1 MKKGLLSILASA
13 LLVVGCQNYDD
24 QFTNLE
30 SQISALATTVA
41 GLSQV
46 QSDLASLSGTVNSL
60 QSSLA
65 GQIDTALADGL
76 ADIDAAITDLEAAT
90 ADVASSEDVQ
100 AITDAV
106 AENQDDLQELLDQSS
121 VFAGDVVVNTP
132 TTLDAFHTIGTG
144 LAIINGN
151 VDIDVNS
158 DMDIAKVQELVNFI
172 EVTIKDFA
180 YTAGTGV
187 DTEVTFNNLAG
198 TRSLTLDQ
206 EGGYIAQNLSSATKI
221 VLDDD
226 SSVDIVDLRGL
237 TTVTSLSDGTGAG
250 TFTFSKGTELH
261 LTALPRYPTT
271 SLSLGV
277 DEGGV
282 IDITALRD
290 VESDGDDQ
298 ALDLT
303 LEGPDTVSITAL
315 TGDKASSSITLINV
329 ITATVNGYDGTI
341 NIGADVQNFSSDNLV
356 DFTVVANSDLV
367 TVDVT
372 GKLNPNITTDK
383 QGPAVD
389 LSGHGDLETV
399 TIAGDVELIDLDGNG
414 NLTTVTITADVDGSQ
429 GIVLNG
435 NSDLATINL
444 TGAKAEVLAITGN
457 SDIEVLT
464 VDFTVEDSD
473 DTDALVDGSITIT
486 GNESMETLNI
496 STDNVETLNVSN
508 NVDLETVDFTGMT
521 AIGAT
526 GKATVT
532 IKDNKLVAEIA
543 TDEED
548 GATAA
553 DDVAAGAAGDLGS
566 FSTNSG
572 LDTAS
577 VYLTAVA
584 ADADSTA
591 TVVFDEVDSVVDSEG
606 ATDSEVVDQTDYVV
620 LSLVAAVPEVITGAN
635 DTVLRKQGFI
645 VTATVGADV
654 NVLIDNVTVTHNGS
668 GYGAVTIS
676 GNQNVDLTNLRSS
689 LALTRATAL
698 DVTMDVK
705 KGGNAVGKA
714 IVFQS
719 TVASNT
725 NGENYTDA
733 QATAIAAAGTVNSFL
748 TSYDV
753 FTMAYGGRSVQ
764 ATITTAS
771 KTGVAARNDI
781 AAELSDAWNDKYG
794 SSGTSSQLSLWSDI
808 ADTTGTLA
816 AATLKSSN
824 AGSRGYLDVI
834 DITWAKASA
843 AQVSA
848 ATGGVVTKTTA
859 LVMDW
864 IIGADGSADN
874 FADSD
879 DLIITL
885 EETVAGSLAGTQ
897 ATVTGVYALTNA
909 QVNYGGSAQQTDTT
923 DSIYPEEARDD
934 VKDTEE
940 ANEGVVTT
948 AAAAAVS
955 INRVGWL

>member
-1 MKKGLLSILASA
+1 LSLRLARW
-13 LLVVGCQNYDD
+13 LQ
-24 QFTNLE
+24 Q
-30 SQISALATTVA
+30 VA

-46 QSDLASLSGTVNSL
+46 QSDLSTLAGTVNSL
-60 QSSLA
+60 QSALS

-76 ADIDAAITDLEAAT
+76 ADIDAAITELEAAT
-90 ADVASSEDVQ
+90 ADVASSEDVADIQ
-100 AITDAV
+100 AAVDA
-106 AENQDDLQELLDQSS
+106 NQTDLQELLAQSS

-151 VDIDVNS
+151 VDIDVTS
-158 DMDIAKVQELVNFI
+158 DMDIVKVQELVNFI

-206 EGGYIAQNLSSATKI
+206 EGGYVAQNLSSATII

-261 LTALPRYPTT
+261 LTALPRYQTNT
-271 SLSLGV
+271 LSLGV

-290 VESDGDDQ
+290 VEADGDDQ

-303 LEGPDTVSITAL
+303 IDGPNTVTISAL
-315 TGDKASSSITLINV
+315 TGDKASSSITLTNV
-329 ITATVNGYDGTI
+329 ITATINGYDGTV
-341 NIGADVQNFSSDNLV
+341 NIGADVQNFSSDNLI
-356 DFTVVANSDLV
+356 DMTVVANSDLV
-367 TVDVT
+367 SVDVT
-372 GKLNPNITTDK
+372 GKLNPNVTTDE
-383 QGPAVD
+383 QGPAID
-389 LSGHGDLETV
+389 LSAHGDLETV
-399 TIAGDVELIDLDGNG
+399 TIAGDVEYIDLDGNG

-429 GIVLNG
+429 GIVLND

-444 TGAKAEVLAITGN
+444 AGAKSELVAITDN

-473 DTDALVDGSITIT
+473 DTDALADGSITIT

-496 STDNVETLNVSN
+496 STDNVETLNVSGN
-508 NVDLETVDFTGMT
+508 ADLETVDFTGMT

-526 GKATVT
+526 GEASVT
-532 IKDNKLVAEIA
+532 IKDNKLVAEVA

-577 VYLTAVA
+577 AYLTAVA
-584 ADADSTA
+584 ADADSSA

-606 ATDSEVVDQTDYVV
+606 TVDSEVTDQTDYVV
-620 LSLVAAVPEVITGAN
+620 LSLVAEVAQVITGAN

-645 VTATVGADV
+645 VTANVGATV

-668 GYGAVTIS
+668 DYGAVTIT

-705 KGGNAVGKA
+705 KGGNAVGKEIA
-714 IVFQS
+714 FQS
-719 TVASNT
+719 NIASNT

-733 QATAIAAAGTVNSFL
+733 QATTLAAAGTVSSFI

-753 FTMAYGGRSVQ
+753 FTMTLGDNSVT
-764 ATITTAS
+764 ASITTAS
-771 KTGVAARNDI
+771 ATGAAARNAI
-781 AAELSDAWNDKYG
+781 STALQTAWNGKYG
-794 SSGTSSQLSLWSDI
+794 SSGTSSQLSLWGDVT
-808 ADTTGTLA
+808 DTTGTIGA
-816 AATLKSSN
+816 ASLKSSN
-824 AGSRGYLDVI
+824 AGSRGYLDTV
-834 DITWAKASA
+834 DITWAKATA

-848 ATGGVVTKTTA
+848 ATAGVVTKTTA

-864 IIGADGSADN
+864 IIGVDGSADN
-874 FADSD
+874 IADSD
-879 DLIITL
+879 DLIITI
-885 EETVAGSLAGTQ
+885 EETVAGSLVGTT
-897 ATVTGVYALTNA
+897 ATLTGVYALTNA
-909 QVNYGGSAQQTDTT
+909 QVNHGGVGTATQTDTT
-923 DSIYPEEARDD
+923 NSIYPAEARDD
-934 VKDTEE
+934 VKNSEE
-940 ANEGVVTT
+940 ANEGVVKTP
-948 AAAAAVS
+948 AAAAVS
-955 INRVGWL
+955 INRVPWL

>member
-1 MKKGLLSILASA
+1 MKKGLFSILASA

-24 QFTNLE
+24 QFNNLE

-46 QSDLASLSGTVNSL
+46 QSDLSSLAGTVGSL
-60 QSSLA
+60 QSSLS

-76 ADIDAAITDLEAAT
+76 ADIDAAITELEAAT
-90 ADVASSEDVQ
+90 ADVASSEDVADIQ
-100 AITDAV
+100 AAVDA
-106 AENQDDLQELLDQSS
+106 NQTDLQELLDQSS

-151 VDIDVNS
+151 VDIDVTS
-158 DMDIAKVQELVNFI
+158 DMDIVKVQELVNFI

-206 EGGYIAQNLSSATKI
+206 EGGYIAQKLSSATI
-221 VLDDD
+221 ITLDDD

-237 TTVTSLSDGTGAG
+237 TTVTSLSDGTAAG

-290 VESDGDDQ
+290 VEADGDDQ
-298 ALDLT
+298 ALDLS
-303 LEGPDTVSITAL
+303 LDGPDTVNISAL
-315 TGDKASSSITLINV
+315 TGDKASSSITLTNV
-329 ITATVNGYDGTI
+329 ITATINGYDGLI
-341 NIGADVQNFSSDNLV
+341 SIGADVQNLSSDNLV
-356 DFTVVANSDLV
+356 DLSVVANSDLV
-367 TVDVT
+367 SLNVT
-372 GKLNPNITTDK
+372 GKLNPNLATDK
-383 QGPAVD
+383 QGPAIS

-399 TIAGDVELIDLDGNG
+399 TIAGDVELINLDGNG
-414 NLTTVTITADVDGSQ
+414 NLTTLTVTADVDGSE
-429 GIVLNG
+429 GIVLNN
-435 NSDLATINL
+435 NSDLATIAL
-444 TGAKAEVLAITGN
+444 TGAKAEKLAVTGN

-464 VDFTVEDSD
+464 VDFTATDSD

-496 STDNVETLNVSN
+496 STDNVETLNVSGN
-508 NVDLETVDFTGMT
+508 ADLETVDFTGMT
-521 AIGAT
+521 AIGGT
-526 GKATVT
+526 GKASVT
-532 IKDNKLVAEIA
+532 IKDNKLVAETA
-543 TDEED
+543 TNEED

-553 DDVAAGAAGDLGS
+553 ADVADGAAGDLGS

-577 VYLTAVA
+577 AYLTAVA
-584 ADADSTA
+584 ADADSSA
-591 TVVFDEVDSVVDSEG
+591 TVVFDEVDSVIDSEG
-606 ATDSEVVDQTDYVV
+606 AVDSEVTDQTDYVV
-620 LSLVAAVPEVITGAN
+620 LSLVAAVPQVVTGAN
-635 DTVLRKQGFI
+635 DAVLRKRGYI
-645 VTATVGADV
+645 VDATG
-654 NVLIDNVTVTHNGS
+654 NVKLTIDGVDVTHNGS
-668 GYGAVTIS
+668 DYGNVAIT
-676 GNQNVDLTNLRSS
+676 GNQAIDVTNLKSS
-689 LALTRATAL
+689 LALSRATAL

-714 IVFQS
+714 IAFQS
-719 TVASNT
+719 NISSGT
-725 NGENYTDA
+725 NKENYTDA
-733 QATAIAAAGTVNSFL
+733 QATAIAAAGTVSSFI

-753 FTMAYGGRSVQ
+753 FTLTYGASSIA

-771 KTGVAARNDI
+771 ATGAAAATAI
-781 AAELSDAWNDKYG
+781 AAALEAAWDAKWG
-794 SSGTSSQLSLWSDI
+794 STSGVSSQLSLWGDM
-808 ADTTGTLA
+808 ADTSGTIA
-816 AATLKSSN
+816 ALSLKSSN
-824 AGSRGYLDVI
+824 AGSRGYLDTI
-834 DITWAKASA
+834 SIAWAKATA

-848 ATGGVVTKTTA
+848 ATAGVVTKTSA

-864 IIGADGSADN
+864 MIGADGTTDN

-879 DLIITL
+879 DIIITL
-885 EETVAGSLAGTQ
+885 EETVAGSLDA
-897 ATVTGVYALTNA
+897 AKVTLTGAYELSNA
-909 QVNYGGSAQQTDTT
+909 QINYGASATQTDTSA
-923 DSIYPEEARDD
+923 SIYPEEARDD
-934 VKDTEE
+934 VKSPEDSS
-940 ANEGVVTT
+940 EGVITT
-948 AAAAAVS
+948 PAAAAVS
-955 INRVGWL
+955 INRVPWL